1 MLMAEELDSKNPDN
15 GGIAGQISFGEDD
28 FYKKYE
34 QKIKLLT
41 DKFMPPRMRMSIR
54 ECRSARKWSS
64 MRITAIICHSAC
76 MSRLRTKTAVS
87 SGELCR

>member
-34 QKIKLLT
+34 QKIRLLT
-41 DKFMPPRMRMSIR
+41 DKFMPPRDEDEHLRMQKR
-54 ECRSARKWSS
+54 KKWSS

-76 MSRLRTKTAVS
+76 MSR
-87 SGELCR
+87 